1 MFVDEVEFLKLP
13 APKLGWDRD
22 ACKLVLSYYVGK
34 DYGICQFKF
43 DYHQFEWLYDRCK
56 GYYKLTDEGGLDGR
70 LSYVEFM
77 KELGASE
84 RAAGVLG
91 LVLKF
96 YKLNPT
102 VCKRIINQKNKG
114 AGKKRKIELEP
125 KQGLVDKAHGI
136 SKPRGKHGVGSERSY
151 VNERFDIDFERMETL
166 SFLMRS
172 CVRKAAREFSMQPFV
187 EYLSLYSEWL
197 KVSGQGSG
205 FIGKAKEKEVFKK
218 FSSEVKSLQREWE

>member
-1 MFVDEVEFLKLP
+1 MFIDELEFLKFP
-13 APKLGWDRD
+13 APKLSWDKKNY
-22 ACKLVLSYYVGK
+22 KLILYYYVGV
-34 DYGICQFKF
+34 DYGVCRFAF
-43 DYHQFEWLYDRCK
+43 DYYEFIALYERCK
-56 GYYKLTDEGGLDGR
+56 GYYKLSDESSGDGR
-70 LSYVEFM
+70 LSYADFM

-102 VCKRIINQKNKG
+102 ICKRAVHQDKKKN
-114 AGKKRKIELEP
+114 RKIELLP

-136 SKPRGKHGVGSERSY
+136 SKPRGKHGAGSGGSNY
-151 VNERFDIDFERMETL
+151 VIDRFNIDFERMETL

-172 CVRKAAREFSMQPFV
+172 CVRKAAKTFSMQPFV

-197 KVSGQGSG
+197 KVSGLGSG

-218 FSSEVKSLQREWE
+218 FSSEVKSLQREQE